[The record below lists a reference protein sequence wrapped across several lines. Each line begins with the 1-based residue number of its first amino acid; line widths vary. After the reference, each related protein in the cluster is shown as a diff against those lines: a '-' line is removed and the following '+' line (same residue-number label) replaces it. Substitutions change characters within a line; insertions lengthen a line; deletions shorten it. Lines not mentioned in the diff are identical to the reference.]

1 MLLSLAVRASCSY
14 TALPISPGWP
24 SMITN
29 GCVCVCVTV
38 AAPSEERQG
47 EASRWK
53 NFPARHVVPL
63 FYKYN
68 GIITY
73 LYVTRTVA
81 LKKRLMTTVCVCV
94 FAGDQAIWGGC
105 LETVRQHSPH
115 LWKLVHVSPPPVPPH
130 TSPLLPPAE
139 LLYSLFFSRWR
150 WKRWW
155 TIRRYFCS
163 ASAKLTHLFFLFFF
177 FPSVSCEYCMCVLRR
192 WRTISGCFWEVSDVH
207 ETGRALD
214 SRTNECY
221 SVLFML
227 ICLC

>member
-1 MLLSLAVRASCSY
+1 MMSFTLCVYMLLSLAVRASCSY

-94 FAGDQAIWGGC
+94 FAGDQAI
-105 LETVRQHSPH
+105 
-115 LWKLVHVSPPPVPPH
+115 
-130 TSPLLPPAE
+130 
-139 LLYSLFFSRWR
+139 
-150 WKRWW
+150 
-155 TIRRYFCS
+155 
-163 ASAKLTHLFFLFFF
+163 
-177 FPSVSCEYCMCVLRR
+177 
-192 WRTISGCFWEVSDVH
+192 
-207 ETGRALD
+207 
-214 SRTNECY
+214 
-221 SVLFML
+221 
-227 ICLC
+227 

>member
-115 LWKLVHVSPPPVPPH
+115 LWKLVHVSPPPFLLTLLRSFLPLSSCTVYF
-130 TSPLLPPAE
+130 SPDDAG
-139 LLYSLFFSRWR
+139 
-150 WKRWW
+150 KDGG
-155 TIRRYFCS
+155 RYDVIFV
-163 ASAKLTHLFFLFFF
+163 ALQQNWPIFFF
-177 FPSVSCEYCMCVLRR
+177 FSFSSLQWAVNTVCAY
-192 WRTISGCFWEVSDVH
+192 
-207 ETGRALD
+207 
-214 SRTNECY
+214 
-221 SVLFML
+221 
-227 ICLC
+227 